1 MTSRQFTLL
10 LILCALGALL
20 LALMLGPVAIDPMTA
35 ARALGGGGDDAAR
48 TILIDI
54 RLPRAIAALLAGGAL
69 GISGAAL
76 QALLRNPLAEP
87 GVLGVSASATTCAT
101 AAIYFGLA
109 AIGAW
114 VVPLASLVGAL
125 AATLILSGA
134 AMRLRGVASL
144 LLLGIALTAF
154 AGAVMALFVNLAPN
168 PFSLSDLI
176 NWTAGSVANRD
187 WQDCVV
193 SAPFILGGIALLVT
207 QRRNLSLLLL
217 GDEAAFSH
225 GLDLRTTRLTIVIGT
240 GLATAGSV
248 ALAGMIGFVGLV
260 APHAVRLFLRNDA
273 GASLIP
279 AAIMGGVM
287 TLLADVG
294 VRLFPWGNMLHL
306 GTIAALLG
314 APVFVLLVLRWGNV
328 RHG

>member
-10 LILCALGALL
+10 LILCAFAALL
-20 LALMLGPVAIDPMTA
+20 LALMLGPVALDPMTA

-109 AIGAW
+109 TIGAW

>member
-1 MTSRQFTLL
+1 MTSRQFTLS
-10 LILCALGALL
+10 LILCTLGALL
-20 LALMLGPVAIDPMTA
+20 LALMLGPVALDPMTA
-35 ARALGGGGDDAAR
+35 ARALCGGGDDAAR